1 MKFASLIGQN
11 DVSLGAQMKK
21 QNNKDNVIDMTS
33 RVQEP
38 ETIERM
44 KSLKAR
50 FDLEHAKIALSTSLL
65 SVVVLVTLANKN
77 LMTSEQANPVQSGR
91 GIASVPTGTTDAE
104 DSLVKALSK
113 KELGSHA
120 LGRRPSSLDSLV
132 FGTLEGKYAIRLD
145 HGKLQEL
152 EFSAS
157 PGVDSEVDRPKHI
170 QNRAEFINQ
179 NHELMPVPFDKAV
192 WIDRQSL
199 GDTTTEIYQLV
210 NEVSRP
216 VATVE
221 FKLDQAGRMLS
232 MKVASNSVATA
243 SN

>member
-1 MKFASLIGQN
+1 
-11 DVSLGAQMKK
+11 
-21 QNNKDNVIDMTS
+21 MTS

-44 KSLKAR
+44 KSLKTR

-77 LMTSEQANPVQSGR
+77 LMSSSDQADQPRAGR

-104 DSLVKALSK
+104 DSLVKVLSK
-113 KELGSHA
+113 KELGAHS

-152 EFSAS
+152 EFSATV
-157 PGVDSEVDRPKHI
+157 GADSESDRPKHI

-179 NHELMPVPFDKAV
+179 NHELMPVAFDKAV
-192 WIDRQSL
+192 WIDRAQS
-199 GDTTTEIYQLV
+199 GETTTEIYQLV
-210 NEVSRP
+210 NDVSRP

-232 MKVASNSVATA
+232 MKVAANQMATA

>member
-1 MKFASLIGQN
+1 
-11 DVSLGAQMKK
+11 MKK
-21 QNNKDNVIDMTS
+21 QNKKDNVIDMTT

-44 KSLKAR
+44 KSLKTR

-77 LMTSEQANPVQSGR
+77 LMSSDQAEPARASR
-91 GIASVPTGTTDAE
+91 GIASVPTGTSEAE
-104 DSLVKALSK
+104 DSLVKVLSK
-113 KELGSHA
+113 KELGSHS
-120 LGRRPSSLDSLV
+120 LGRRPSSLETLA

-145 HGKLQEL
+145 HGKLAEV
-152 EFSAS
+152 EFTATSGS
-157 PGVDSEVDRPKHI
+157 DSEADRPKHI

-179 NHELMPVPFDKAV
+179 NQELMPVAFDKAV
-192 WIDRQSL
+192 WIDREKL
-199 GDTTTEIYQLV
+199 GDSTTEVYQLV

-232 MKVASNSVATA
+232 MKVAANQVATA